1 MRSRE
6 ERIKNKK
13 TKTTTKKDLTGVG
26 AQSQRGLEAPGVEVR
41 GSSLKHE
48 RHRQGNKHDLPS
60 ASRFDANNVTG
71 EL

>member
-1 MRSRE
+1 MGSRE
-6 ERIKNKK
+6 ERIKKNRK
-13 TKTTTKKDLTGVG
+13 KKDLTGVG

-60 ASRFDANNVTG
+60 ASRLDANNVAG
-71 EL
+71 VL